1 MSKNYCRRIPIRFS
15 YDNPEH
21 MRILDKLDDLNL
33 DIHKSKSHFIM
44 NAISFY
50 MDAMDSGDLTN
61 AALKMQKEK
70 ERGFVTREELD
81 ERLSQIAGDIK
92 AELYEDVIKF
102 LGGMM
107 MVPAVNRAAE
117 VKMKEKEPTLEQEE
131 IPEVCDSDHGEEDL
145 SKVLGEYDSVLSQV
159 MSWSDDE

>member
-21 MRILDKLDDLNL
+21 MQILDKLDDLNL

-70 ERGFVTREELD
+70 ERGVVTKEELD

-117 VKMKEKEPTLEQEE
+117 VKIKEKESALEQEDALA
-131 IPEVCDSDHGEEDL
+131 VCGSDHGEDL
-145 SKVLGEYDSVLSQV
+145 SAVLGEYDNVLSQV
-159 MSWSDDE
+159 MNWSDD